1 MDLNKLKKKK
11 RFFIKKED
19 TTSRDYDKLSLG
31 IERYVKFSEIINL
44 WKRATYIFI
53 ITTFLF
59 LTLSLV
65 AIKKS
70 KIIPYVVRMDTTTG
84 AVVDTKLLKTNGI
97 NLNQKEIEYFVR
109 KFYTSIRTITLDKNV
124 FNQTISDVSAFL
136 TPSSQEKLNEMI
148 KQNNVEDSFENGI
161 TKNIEIISYNAI
173 PNITNT
179 YQVRFFENEFDNTGK
194 LKSKSLYNSIIK
206 IDFFTPSEKEV
217 LKNPLGIAIVDFTIS
232 KENNGDIQ

>member
-1 MDLNKLKKKK
+1 M
-11 RFFIKKED
+11 
-19 TTSRDYDKLSLG
+19 
-31 IERYVKFSEIINL
+31 
-44 WKRATYIFI
+44 
-53 ITTFLF
+53 F

-194 LKSKSLYNSIIK
+194 LKSKNLYNSIIK